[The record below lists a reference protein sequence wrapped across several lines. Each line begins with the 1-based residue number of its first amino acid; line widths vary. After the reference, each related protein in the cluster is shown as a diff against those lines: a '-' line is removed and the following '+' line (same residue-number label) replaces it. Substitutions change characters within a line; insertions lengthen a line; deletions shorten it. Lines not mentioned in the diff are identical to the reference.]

1 MKFFHALSIGLCGL
15 GSYAFIN
22 MLFLPN
28 ADPAIGLICG
38 GVLFVAG
45 FIIGLFDYDRKM
57 KKKAEEHALLA
68 ALQND
73 FQSKKYELTE
83 KPLATR
89 IYKGD
94 QLILG
99 TRSGDVVVTVANTV
113 GDLSLETPAGIQ
125 HIELS
130 EELEVD
136 VDGDSKPEL
145 IVYVSD
151 VSTGTNDRGAEVRI
165 LLKNASN
172 AAAGE
177 TKTSEIPS
185 VEELSPKPHAFPWM
199 KNAYLT

>member
-1 MKFFHALSIGLCGL
+1 MGNKQL
-15 GSYAFIN
+15 
-22 MLFLPN
+22 
-28 ADPAIGLICG
+28 
-38 GVLFVAG
+38 
-45 FIIGLFDYDRKM
+45 
-57 KKKAEEHALLA
+57 
-68 ALQND
+68 
-73 FQSKKYELTE
+73 ELNNLRF
-83 KPLATR
+83 KSH
-89 IYKGD
+89 G
-94 QLILG
+94 
-99 TRSGDVVVTVANTV
+99 

-185 VEELSPKPHAFPWM
+185 VELG
-199 KNAYLT
+199 